1 MRTGVSGRDRSVF
14 FRCLATLFESG
25 VRLDRSFDLL
35 SQQGECQPMRLAA
48 AAVSLKLAAGQNL
61 SRCLQSHPNCFSS
74 FHVRMMQVGERSGS
88 LGLMFRQLADH
99 EEQRDKLQQR
109 IRGSLFL
116 PLLITVGC
124 LLMVGVLLPIL
135 LNNILQLMAE
145 HAQSLPWP
153 TRLLMGVAAG
163 LRSPFFYLLVPLG
176 VGLGL
181 AAWPK
186 VRHNIRLMKAV
197 EDRLLAM
204 PGLGRLLCLAATAQ
218 FSHSLALMLETGLAL
233 LPSLELAGSTS
244 GSWRLQEL
252 SSAAADRLR
261 AGDDLPQALGVIPF
275 FPAAYL
281 STLKAGGESG
291 SMSEMLR
298 FLARFYDLELDSSLD
313 TFTRLLEPLVLAG
326 VGALVGFCVIATLL
340 PMARVLESL

>member
-1 MRTGVSGRDRSVF
+1 MRKTVGGRDRSVF

-25 VRLDRSFDLL
+25 VRLDRSFELL
-35 SQQGECQPMRLAA
+35 SQQGECQPMRQAA
-48 AAVSLKLAAGQNL
+48 AAVASKLAAGQSL

-88 LGLMFRQLADH
+88 LGQMFRQLATH
-99 EEQRDKLQQR
+99 EEERDKLQQR

-116 PLLITVGC
+116 PLLITVAC
-124 LLMVGVLLPIL
+124 LLMVGVLLPVL

-163 LRSPFFYLLVPLG
+163 LRSPFFYVVAPLG
-176 VGLGL
+176 VAGAL
-181 AAWPK
+181 AAWP
-186 VRHNIRLMKAV
+186 RLRQNRSLMTAL
-197 EDRLLAM
+197 EDRLLAT

-252 SSAAADRLR
+252 SSAAAERLR
-261 AGDDLPQALGVIPF
+261 AGDDLAQALGVLPF
-275 FPAAYL
+275 FPNAYL
-281 STLKAGGESG
+281 ATLKAGGESG
-291 SMSEMLR
+291 SLTDMLR

-313 TFTRLLEPLVLAG
+313 TFTRLLEPLVLAV